1 MDVGQQLLQARQRR
15 NLALVD
21 ISRNTRIPLHTLEAI
36 ERNDIEHL
44 PPSFFTRAF
53 VRTYAKEVGVNPD
66 EILDRME
73 PDVGETENV
82 PTPAAEAGEPAS
94 SRALFVLLAAL
105 FGTCGLL
112 YSQFHSAPAP
122 AVPRAADV
130 RPTPLVERA
139 EVAAPIFAQ
148 NAVDVEF
155 QIKSH
160 GGCLV
165 AVTADGRPVVSQVL
179 DSGQPITVKARG
191 ELVLRVGDTA
201 ACTPVEKPASTTR
214 VARRSSAGG
223 PVDPTSVGS
232 VAPTAPVT
240 NPVADDP
247 ATAGSSL
254 ADPLPRTSDPVI
266 PPPDPIPAP
275 SPVEKF

>member
-1 MDVGQQLLQARQRR
+1 VDVGKQLLQARQRR

-21 ISRNTRIPLHTLEAI
+21 ISRNTKIPLHTLEAI

-66 EILDRME
+66 EILDRVE
-73 PDVGETENV
+73 PDLGETENV
-82 PTPAAEAGEPAS
+82 PPPPAEAGEPTS
-94 SRALFVLLAAL
+94 SRALFVLLAL
-105 FGTCGLL
+105 LGTCGLL
-112 YSQFHSAPAP
+112 YLQFHSAPAP

-130 RPTPLVERA
+130 RPTPLVDRA
-139 EVAAPIFAQ
+139 EVAAPILAQ

-201 ACTPVEKPASTTR
+201 ACAPVEKPAGTTR
-214 VARRSSAGG
+214 VVRRSSAGG
-223 PVDPTSVGS
+223 PVDATSVGP

-240 NPVADDP
+240 NAAADDP
-247 ATAGSSL
+247 ATASSSR
-254 ADPLPRTSDPVI
+254 AEPLPRTSDVDI
-266 PPPDPIPAP
+266 TPPDPIP
-275 SPVEKF
+275 SPAAR